1 MSSSVSEESLQQHLA
16 DDSENSS
23 PGGIVDYGATVDF
36 GAIAQMKAST
46 SAFKRNAPRASMPA
60 APLSVSHPSGRA
72 SLGPRRRV
80 SFAPAAHVR
89 YVIVPKPI

>member
-1 MSSSVSEESLQQHLA
+1 MSISTSEESLHRLA

-36 GAIAQMKAST
+36 GTMAQMKAST
-46 SAFKRNAPRASMPA
+46 SAFKRKAPRASMPA
-60 APLSVSHPSGRA
+60 AALDSSERA
-72 SLGPRRRV
+72 LGPRRRV

-89 YVIVPKPI
+89 